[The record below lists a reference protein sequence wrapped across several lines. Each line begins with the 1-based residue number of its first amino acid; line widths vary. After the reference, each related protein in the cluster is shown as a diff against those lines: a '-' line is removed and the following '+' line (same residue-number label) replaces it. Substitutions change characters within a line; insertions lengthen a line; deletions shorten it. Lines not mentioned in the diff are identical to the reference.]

1 MMALEKQDDPSTNVP
16 ASYGPLTGLRIIE
29 LGHFVAAPFC
39 TRLLADLGADVIK
52 VEPLSGDPVRQ
63 WGRQVEGAGAPWWS
77 MHARNKRCIAMN
89 LKNPRAV
96 KLVLDLVRTCD
107 ALVENFRPGQL
118 AKMGLDREKL
128 DAARPGLVVAQI
140 SGYGQNGIYRNR
152 AAFGVIG
159 EAIGGLRYLT
169 NHPPS
174 MSNLPPVRVGISI
187 GDSIAGL
194 YAAFGVMA
202 VLWARDRKNGRNGER
217 GLSLDVALTES
228 ILSMMEGLLPEYGV
242 FGSVRQPQGA
252 RIPTA
257 APSNAYPTSDG
268 GWILI
273 AGNSDP
279 IFERLVTLMNR
290 PELAKDPRF
299 QGNRLRVQ
307 NVAELDEAIS
317 AWTIQFTAADLDRIL
332 EDADVPATLVFT
344 AAEIAAD
351 KQFLSRGMV
360 QEIQDPLFGKVLHA
374 GIVPQVPEDQGSIRW
389 PGPAIGAH
397 TDEILRTDL
406 GLNDVEIANLH
417 QEGIV
422 S

>member
-1 MMALEKQDDPSTNVP
+1 MAAENSSDRSA
-16 ASYGPLTGLRIIE
+16 ASSGPLAGLRILE

-52 VEPLSGDPVRQ
+52 VEPLTGDPVRQ
-63 WGRQVEGAGAPWWS
+63 WGRQVDGAGAPWWS
-77 MHARNKRCIAMN
+77 MHGRNKRCIAMN
-89 LKNPRAV
+89 LKKPRAV
-96 KLVLDLVRTCD
+96 DLVLDLVRTSD

-118 AKMGLDREKL
+118 AKMGFQREKL
-128 DAARPGLVVAQI
+128 EAVRPGLVVAQI
-140 SGYGQNGIYRNR
+140 SGYGQDGIYRNR

-202 VLWARDRKNGRNGER
+202 ALWARDRNNGHGSGR
-217 GLSLDVALTES
+217 GLTLDVALTES

-257 APSNAYPTSDG
+257 APSNTYPTSDG
-268 GWILI
+268 SWILI
-273 AGNSDP
+273 AGNSEP
-279 IFERLVTLMNR
+279 IFERLANLMKR
-290 PELAKDPRF
+290 PELASAPRF
-299 QGNRLRVQ
+299 KGNRLRVE
-307 NVAELDEAIS
+307 NVEELDRAIS
-317 AWTIQFTAADLDRIL
+317 AWTVQFTAADLDRML
-332 EDADVPATLVFT
+332 EDADIPATLVFT

-360 QEIQDPLFGKVLHA
+360 REVQDPLFGKVLHA
-374 GIVPQVPEDQGSIRW
+374 GIVPHVPDNPGSVRW
-389 PGPAIGAH
+389 PGPIVGAH
-397 TDEILRTDL
+397 TNEILRNDL
-406 GLNDVEIANLH
+406 GMDDDEIAGLRE
-417 QEGIV
+417 QGIV

>member
-1 MMALEKQDDPSTNVP
+1 MAVEKSNDPSAAAP
-16 ASYGPLTGLRIIE
+16 LSHGPLTGLRIIE

-39 TRLLADLGADVIK
+39 TRLLADFGADVIK
-52 VEPLSGDPVRQ
+52 VEPLGGDPVRQ

-89 LKNPRAV
+89 LKKPRAA
-96 KLVLDLVRTCD
+96 KLVLDLVRNCD

-118 AKMGLDREKL
+118 AKMGLEREKL
-128 DAARPGLVVAQI
+128 EAARPGLVIAQI
-140 SGYGQNGIYRNR
+140 SGYGQDGIYRNR

-169 NHPPS
+169 NHPQG

-202 VLWARDRKNGRNGER
+202 ALWARDRKNGNCGER
-217 GLSLDVALTES
+217 GLTLDVALTES

-242 FGSVRQPQGA
+242 FGSIRQPQGA

-268 GWILI
+268 AWLLI

-279 IFERLVTLMNR
+279 IFERLVTLMQR
-290 PELAKDPRF
+290 PELASDPRF
-299 QGNRLRVQ
+299 KGNRLRVE
-307 NVAELDEAIS
+307 NVEELDRAIG
-317 AWTIQFTAADLDRIL
+317 AWTRQFTASDLDRML
-332 EDADVPATLVFT
+332 ENADIPATLVFT

-351 KQFLSRGMV
+351 KQFRSRGMV
-360 QEIQDPLFGKVLHA
+360 QEVRDPLFGKVLHA
-374 GIVPQVPEDQGSIRW
+374 GIVPHVPEDPGSIRW
-389 PGPAIGAH
+389 PGPPVGAH
-397 TDEILRTDL
+397 TDEILRKDL
-406 GLNDVEIANLH
+406 GLDDAEIASLH

>member
-1 MMALEKQDDPSTNVP
+1 MAVENLNELPAAAPS
-16 ASYGPLTGLRIIE
+16 GPLTGLRVLV

-52 VEPLSGDPVRQ
+52 VEPLAGDPVRQ

-77 MHARNKRCIAMN
+77 MHGRNKRCIAMN
-89 LKNPRAV
+89 LKKPRAV
-96 KLVLDLVRTCD
+96 ELVLDLVRTSD

-118 AKMGLDREKL
+118 AKMGFEREKL
-128 DAARPGLVVAQI
+128 EAARPGLVVAQI
-140 SGYGQNGIYRNR
+140 SGYGQDGIYRNR

-202 VLWARDRKNGRNGER
+202 ALWTRDRNNGQGSGR

-268 GWILI
+268 SWILI
-273 AGNSDP
+273 AGNSEP
-279 IFERLVTLMNR
+279 IFERLTNLMKR
-290 PELAKDPRF
+290 PELASDPRF
-299 QGNRLRVQ
+299 KGNRLRVE
-307 NVAELDEAIS
+307 NVEELDRAIS
-317 AWTIQFTAADLDRIL
+317 AWTIQFTAADLDRML
-332 EDADVPATLVFT
+332 ENADIPSTLVFT

-360 QEIQDPLFGKVLHA
+360 QEVQDPLFGKVLHA
-374 GIVPQVPEDQGSIRW
+374 GIVPHVPDNPGSIRW
-389 PGPAIGAH
+389 PGPVVGAH
-397 TDEILRTDL
+397 TNEILRHDL
-406 GLNDVEIANLH
+406 GLADAEIASLRE
-417 QEGIV
+417 EGIV